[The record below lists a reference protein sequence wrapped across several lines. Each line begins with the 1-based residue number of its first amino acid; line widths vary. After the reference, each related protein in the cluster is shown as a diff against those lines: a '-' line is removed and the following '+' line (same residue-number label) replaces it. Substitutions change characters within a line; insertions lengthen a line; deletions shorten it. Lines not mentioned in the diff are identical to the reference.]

1 MNTTKYG
8 QYTDEWY
15 PPAMSGNSQ
24 LSLLSVVSG
33 GLTTLTPNI
42 VPSPILFYIIPWEP
56 FIVSPRRCTLA
67 SHRCRFNV
75 AVYYLF
81 PKQ

>member
-8 QYTDEWY
+8 QYTAEWY
-15 PPAMSGNSQ
+15 PPAMSDSYGNSQ

-42 VPSPILFYIIPWEP
+42 VPSPILLYIIPWEP
-56 FIVSPRRCTLA
+56 LLQVPEGVHLHHIEVDSM
-67 SHRCRFNV
+67 
-75 AVYYLF
+75 
-81 PKQ
+81 